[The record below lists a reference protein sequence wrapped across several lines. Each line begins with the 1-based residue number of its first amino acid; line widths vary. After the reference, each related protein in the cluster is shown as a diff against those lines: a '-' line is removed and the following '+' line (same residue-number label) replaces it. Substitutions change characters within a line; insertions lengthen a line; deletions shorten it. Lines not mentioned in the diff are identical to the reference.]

1 MKLLPWVL
9 AGVAASP
16 MAAQAFETRL
26 NGFISVGA
34 GMTLQEDQEYIT
46 DPANFDS
53 KFVNELSIKPDT
65 MVAIQSMSTVNDR
78 LSATAQLTGYATS
91 DFDVK
96 FEWAY
101 VNYELLN
108 DVDLKFGRI
117 RMPIYNYSSSL
128 DLGYSYVW
136 IRPPVDLYN
145 VFLTSLE
152 GISLDYA
159 FSLGDWYGTAT
170 GYFGETD
177 GVDPETGS
185 FVELESILGG
195 IVQMENGSFSL
206 RGSYSRDEDI
216 MITRQVAADTFVTLN
231 MPIAFSS
238 ASALYDN
245 GSFLLNAEYTLTQF
259 LENED
264 GDKLNNNEAAW
275 YATAGY
281 RIGAFT
287 PHFTLSSFKQLGT
300 STESVGPYP
309 IKDYL
314 QDTSAWTAGVRW
326 DFDIAAALKL
336 EYTSRTDNSEYLPVA
351 ITKPFTDA
359 QVISVAVDVVF

>member
-1 MKLLPWVL
+1 
-9 AGVAASP
+9 

-34 GMTLQEDQEYIT
+34 GMTLQEDQKYIT
-46 DPANFDS
+46 DPANFNS
-53 KFVNELSIKPDT
+53 QFVNELSIKPDT

-91 DFDVK
+91 DFGVK

-101 VNYELLN
+101 VNYELFN

-152 GISLDYA
+152 GISADYE
-159 FSLGDWYGTAT
+159 FSLGNWYGTAT

-177 GVDPETGS
+177 GVDPETS
-185 FVELESILGG
+185 SEVVFDSILGG
-195 IVQMENGSFSL
+195 IVQLENGSFSL
-206 RGSYSRDEDI
+206 RGSYSHDDDI
-216 MITRQVAADTFVTLN
+216 TITRQDSSQFN

-245 GSFLLNAEYTLTQF
+245 GSLLLNAEYTLTQF

-264 GDKLNNNEAAW
+264 GVKLNNNEAAW

-281 RIGAFT
+281 RVGSFT

-300 STESVGPYP
+300 SSVEYGPVSA
-309 IKDYL
+309 KDYL
-314 QDTSAWTAGVRW
+314 QDVSSWTAGVRW
-326 DFDIAAALKL
+326 DFDIAAALKV
-336 EYTSRTDNSEYLPVA
+336 EYTSRTDNSEYLPSAVQQLVNPSF
-351 ITKPFTDA
+351 IQPFTDA